1 MDDKSYPQ
9 NESRGTEKSKAGNG
23 SDRTIQLTVRDR
35 LRHAGASF
43 RLDSSTVSYDNE
55 LDHTYDM

>member
-9 NESRGTEKSKAGNG
+9 NERRGTEKSKAGNG
-23 SDRTIQLTVRDR
+23 SDQLTVRDR